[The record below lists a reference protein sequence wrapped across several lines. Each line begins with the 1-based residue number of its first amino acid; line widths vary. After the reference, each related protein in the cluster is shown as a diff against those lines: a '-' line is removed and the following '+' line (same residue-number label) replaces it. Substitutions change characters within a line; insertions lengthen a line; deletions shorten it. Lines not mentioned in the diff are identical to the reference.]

1 MAASAA
7 IARAGGRKTPA
18 AVRAVA
24 AKATGTTTAKV
35 TRPEPFITPSRT
47 LRRTLLDPTL
57 TKTLK
62 PVRYP
67 ITNGK
72 PIQGRLRHPMSQ
84 AAKNWKRAESERL
97 KRALQSLTHGRDI
110 FAYRHM
116 RTNQVVYSLSRTLE
130 VSSTGE

>member
-18 AVRAVA
+18 AIRAASKTTAVTA
-24 AKATGTTTAKV
+24 AKT
-35 TRPEPFITPSRT
+35 TRPEPFITPSKT
-47 LRRTLLDPTL
+47 LKRTLLDPTL

-62 PVRYP
+62 SVRYP

-72 PIQGRLRHPMSQ
+72 PIQGKLRHPMSQ
-84 AAKNWKRAESERL
+84 AAKNWRRAESERL

-130 VSSTGE
+130 VSSTC